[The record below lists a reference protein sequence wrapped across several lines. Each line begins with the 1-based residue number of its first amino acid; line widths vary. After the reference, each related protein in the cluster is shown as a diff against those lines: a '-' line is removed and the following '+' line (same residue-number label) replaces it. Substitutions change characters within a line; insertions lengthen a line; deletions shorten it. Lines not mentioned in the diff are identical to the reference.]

1 MYKIRWRIYITRERQ
16 RDRETVGPYELDT
29 EFMNTIDASL

>member
-1 MYKIRWRIYITRERQ
+1 MENLHHS